1 MGGAKL
7 LVGAYAIAALAALA
21 PLTAGTGGAV
31 TYTLAPDSRLD
42 VVTRKAGLL
51 GGFGHDHR
59 IRARGFTG
67 TIVHDPSDTGASS
80 VTVTVQARDLHVLPI
95 GADREDGP
103 KVEEA
108 MREDVLQV
116 DRWPTIAFRSRTVTP
131 IEGGVRVAGDLTLA
145 GQTHPVTV
153 DMRVQAGPSR
163 IVADGRFSIAQ
174 TEWGIEPYTAALGT
188 IRVADRVT
196 FELHVVGV
204 RAS

>member
-1 MGGAKL
+1 MLRNARIAMAFVV
-7 LVGAYAIAALAALA
+7 LVGVG
-21 PLTAGTGGAV
+21 PAGPT

-42 VVTRKAGLL
+42 VLTGKAGLL
-51 GGFGHDHR
+51 GGFGHDNR

-67 TIVHDPSDTGASS
+67 TIVHDPVDPAASS
-80 VTVTVQARDLHVLPI
+80 VTITVPSKDLHVLAI

-108 MREDVLQV
+108 MREDVLHV
-116 DRWPTIAFRSRTVTP
+116 DRWPTITFRSRSVAP
-131 IEGGVRVAGDLTLA
+131 IEGGVRVTGDLTLA

-153 DMRVQAGPSR
+153 DMRLQAGPAR
-163 IVADGRFSIAQ
+163 LVADGRFSIEQ
-174 TEWGIEPYTAALGT
+174 TAWGIKPYRAALGT

-204 RAS
+204 AARS